1 MSPRTRLL
9 SATALAAVGFLS
21 LTACSSGSPSGPA
34 ETEPADT
41 APAEGGGE
49 LTPITVGLLTIAPAA
64 AVQYGV
70 DEGIFEAHG
79 LDVTV
84 QIAQGGAA
92 MLPAVSTGQI
102 DFGVGNPL
110 SVLTAASQ
118 GVDVRIASGYSFS
131 LAEGDDINAVVARAD
146 DGIESWKDL
155 SGRSVS
161 VNAVKTQ
168 GDLTIGESVE
178 KDGGDPSTVEYIEI
192 AFPDALA
199 QLDGGNVDAVWIP
212 EPFLSIALADPDK
225 YTVVGYPNQNAI
237 PGLPTMVTFTSGA
250 VAEDTELVENWR
262 AAVAETLEAATD
274 DREGFG
280 QTIAEFTGMP
290 EAAAANLRLERLDAE
305 LDPQLITDLSDLAQK
320 FTFLESAP
328 DLDTVILD

>member
-1 MSPRTRLL
+1 
-9 SATALAAVGFLS
+9 
-21 LTACSSGSPSGPA
+21 
-34 ETEPADT
+34 
-41 APAEGGGE
+41 
-49 LTPITVGLLTIAPAA
+49 
-64 AVQYGV
+64 
-70 DEGIFEAHG
+70 
-79 LDVTV
+79 
-84 QIAQGGAA
+84 
-92 MLPAVSTGQI
+92 
-102 DFGVGNPL
+102 
-110 SVLTAASQ
+110 
-118 GVDVRIASGYSFS
+118 VDVRIASGYSFS

-199 QLDGGNVDAVWIP
+199 QLDAGNVDAVWIP
-212 EPFLSIALADPDK
+212 EPFLSMALAAPDK
-225 YTVVGYPNQNAI
+225 YSVVGYPNQNAI

-250 VAEDTELVENWR
+250 VAEDAELVSMWR
-262 AAVAETLEAATD
+262 EAVADTLKAATD

-290 EAAAANLRLERLDAE
+290 EAAAANLRLERLDGE
-305 LDPQLITDLSDLAQK
+305 LDPQLITDLSDVALE
-320 FTFLESAP
+320 FGFLETAP
-328 DLDTVILD
+328 DLGTVIIP

>member
-1 MSPRTRLL
+1 MSRTRIL
-9 SATALAAVGFLS
+9 SAAALTAAGLLTLA
-21 LTACSSGSPSGPA
+21 ACSSGSPSGPA
-34 ETEPADT
+34 ESDPAAS
-41 APAEGGGE
+41 APAEGE
-49 LTPITVGLLTIAPAA
+49 LTPITVGLLAIAPAA
-64 AVQYGV
+64 AVQYGI
-70 DEGIFEAHG
+70 DEGIFEEHG

-84 QIAQGGAA
+84 QMAQGGAA
-92 MLPAVSTGQI
+92 MLPAVSTGQY

-131 LAEGDDINAVVARAD
+131 LAEGEDINAVVARAGE
-146 DGIESWKDL
+146 GIESWADL
-155 SGRSVS
+155 EGKKVS

-168 GDLTIGESVE
+168 GDLTIGEAVE
-178 KDGGDPSTVEYIEI
+178 KDGGDPAAVEYIEV

-212 EPFLSIALADPDK
+212 EPFLSAAVADPDK
-225 YTVVGYPNQNAI
+225 YTVVGYPNQDAI
-237 PGLPTMVTFTSGA
+237 PDLPTMVTFTSGA
-250 VAEDTELVENWR
+250 VAEDTELLETWR
-262 AAVAETLEAATD
+262 AAVADTLAAATE

-320 FTFLESAP
+320 FDFLESAP
-328 DLDTVILD
+328 DLETVILD

>member
-1 MSPRTRLL
+1 MTRTRLF
-9 SATALAAVGFLS
+9 SAVALTAVGILS
-21 LTACSSGSPSGPA
+21 LAACSSGSPSGPA
-34 ETEPADT
+34 ETET
-41 APAEGGGE
+41 APAEGGGGGE
-49 LTPITVGLLTIAPAA
+49 LTPITVGLLAIAPAA
-64 AVQYGV
+64 AVQYGI
-70 DEGIFEAHG
+70 DEGIFEEHG

-84 QIAQGGAA
+84 QMAQGGAA
-92 MLPAVSTGQI
+92 MLPAVSTGQYH
-102 DFGVGNPL
+102 FGVGNPL

-131 LAEGDDINAVVARAD
+131 LDEGEDINAVVARAGE
-146 DGIESWKDL
+146 GIESWADL
-155 SGRSVS
+155 EGKKVS

-168 GDLTIGESVE
+168 GDLTIGEAVE
-178 KDGGDPSTVEYIEI
+178 RDGGDPAAVEYIEV

-212 EPFLSIALADPDK
+212 EPFLSMAVADPDK
-225 YTVVGYPNQNAI
+225 YTVVGHPNQEAI

-250 VAEDTELVENWR
+250 VAEDTELVEAWR
-262 AAVAETLEAATD
+262 GAVADTLAAATD

-305 LDPQLITDLSDLAQK
+305 LDPQLISDLSDLAQK
-320 FTFLESAP
+320 FAFLESAP

>member
-1 MSPRTRLL
+1 MSSRTRTL
-9 SATALAAVGFLS
+9 SAAALLAVGI
-21 LTACSSGSPSGPA
+21 LTLAACSSGSPSGPA
-34 ETEPADT
+34 SE
-41 APAEGGGE
+41 APAEGGGAGGE
-49 LTPITVGLLTIAPAA
+49 LTPITVGLLAIAPSA
-64 AVQYGV
+64 AVQYGI
-70 DEGIFEAHG
+70 DEGIFEEHG

-84 QIAQGGAA
+84 QMAQGGAA
-92 MLPAVSTGQI
+92 MLPAVSTGQY

-131 LAEGDDINAVVARAD
+131 LEEGDDINAVVARAGE
-146 DGIESWKDL
+146 GIESWADL
-155 SGRSVS
+155 EGKKVS

-168 GDLTIGESVE
+168 GDLTIGEAVE
-178 KDGGDPSTVEYIEI
+178 QDGGDPSKVEYIEV

-212 EPFLSIALADPDK
+212 EPFLSMALAAPDK
-225 YTVVGYPNQNAI
+225 YTVVGHPNQETI
-237 PGLPTMVTFTSGA
+237 PGLPTMVTFTSGT
-250 VAEDTELVENWR
+250 VGEDTEL
-262 AAVAETLEAATD
+262 LEAWRGAIADSLAAATE

-305 LDPQLITDLSDLAQK
+305 LDPQVITDLSELAQK
-320 FTFLESAP
+320 FGFIESAP
-328 DLDTVILD
+328 DLEKVILD